1 MHGEGL
7 SEQVR
12 RGLEGSIQDQVFSF
26 EFEENRGFVRGSKE
40 EGGKSSIGL
49 PDLADLESR

>member
-12 RGLEGSIQDQVFSF
+12 RGLKGSIQDQVFSF

-49 PDLADLESR
+49 LDLADLESR

>member
-12 RGLEGSIQDQVFSF
+12 RGLEGSIQDQ
-26 EFEENRGFVRGSKE
+26 EFEENRGFVKGSKE

-49 PDLADLESR
+49 PDLADLE